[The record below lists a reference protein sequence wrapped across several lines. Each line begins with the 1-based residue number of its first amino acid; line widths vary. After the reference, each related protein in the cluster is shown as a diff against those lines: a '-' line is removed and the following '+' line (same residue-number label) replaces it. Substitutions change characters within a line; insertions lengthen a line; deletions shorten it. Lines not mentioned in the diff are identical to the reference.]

1 MRRTLAAFATLA
13 LVTGLVGCKKDEPAP
28 AAPAAAEAPAAPATV
43 TSVEITGNDALQF
56 NTTAFTVKAGDSVTV
71 TFKNIGTQP
80 KDVMGHNFVLLA
92 SGSDV
97 AAFATSAMS
106 AKDTD
111 YVPAGET
118 AVLAHTKLLGPGET
132 DTITF
137 VAPAAA
143 GDYPFLCSF
152 LGHSGTMKGVMT
164 VVQ

>member
-1 MRRTLAAFATLA
+1 MRRTLAAFASLA
-13 LVTGLVGCKKDEPAP
+13 LVAGFVGCKKDEPAP

-43 TSVEITGNDALQF
+43 SSVEITGNDALQF
-56 NTTAFTVKAGDSVTV
+56 STKAFTVKAGDSVTV
-71 TFKNIGTQP
+71 TLQNVGTQP
-80 KDVMGHNFVLLA
+80 KDVMGHNWVLLQA
-92 SGSDV
+92 GSVV
-97 AAFATSAMS
+97 ATFGSAAMT

-111 YVPAGET
+111 YIPAGD
-118 AVLAHTKLLGPGET
+118 ASVLAHTKLLGPGET

-152 LGHSGTMKGVMT
+152 PGHFGTMQGVMT

>member
-1 MRRTLAAFATLA
+1 MRRTLAAFASLA
-13 LVTGLVGCKKDEPAP
+13 LVAGLVGCKKDEPAP
-28 AAPAAAEAPAAPATV
+28 AAPSAAETPAAPATV
-43 TSVEITGNDALQF
+43 SSVEITGNDALQF

-71 TFKNIGTQP
+71 TLQNVGTQP
-80 KDVMGHNFVLLA
+80 KDVMGHNWVLLQT
-92 SGSDV
+92 GSDV
-97 AAFATSAMS
+97 ATFGSAAMT

-111 YVPAGET
+111 YIPAGD
-118 AVLAHTKLLGPGET
+118 ASVIVHTKLLGPGES

-152 LGHSGTMKGVMT
+152 PGHFGTMQGVMT